1 MTRDSQRRLEK
12 KDETQLYVVYNK
24 AHFKDKD
31 I

>member
-1 MTRDSQRRLEK
+1 MTRDSQRRFK

-24 AHFKDKD
+24 AHFKEKD